1 LLTSFVSAGQH
12 PFIFFLIIG
21 LVCVVKLFVGKV
33 KFIVGGIIIALV
45 RDVSVL
51 SIIAFIVCVD
61 LVCLVFSAL
70 LLVVGVISAL
80 GVTVVLVSKNKQNF

>member
-21 LVCVVKLFVGKV
+21 LVCVMKLFVGKV